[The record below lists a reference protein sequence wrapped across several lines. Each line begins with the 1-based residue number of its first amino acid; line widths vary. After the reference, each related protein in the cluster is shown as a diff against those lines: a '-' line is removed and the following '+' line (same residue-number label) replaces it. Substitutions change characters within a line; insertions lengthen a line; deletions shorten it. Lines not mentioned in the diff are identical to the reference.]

1 MQRSSLGG
9 SNSKVQ
15 RNGGSTVNLRG
26 QKTSHIHQW
35 RLRLNDPRWYKTRY
49 LLKHEQQQ
57 PEIGYV
63 PFKGE
68 KGRGLMMPEIN
79 DYQLILIKEFKEV
92 MRVAY
97 SQVLYSI
104 VESKLRLF
112 LMTAYPD
119 ALEKRKKGIGGIYF
133 LMSTS
138 AYLKK
143 PGRLNMNI

>member
-1 MQRSSLGG
+1 M
-9 SNSKVQ
+9 
-15 RNGGSTVNLRG
+15 
-26 QKTSHIHQW
+26 
-35 RLRLNDPRWYKTRY
+35 
-49 LLKHEQQQ
+49 
-57 PEIGYV
+57 

-79 DYQLILIKEFKEV
+79 DYQLILIKEFREV

-119 ALEKRKKGIGGIYF
+119 ALEKRKKRIGGIYSP
-133 LMSTS
+133 MSTS